1 LLAPIA
7 FNKNLEAMTWA
18 PNAQFLK
25 EAVIAMTFKKTT
37 IAPTRN
43 GESHLSMNKRGLGA
57 PQ

>member
-1 LLAPIA
+1 
-7 FNKNLEAMTWA
+7 MTWA
-18 PNAQFLK
+18 TNAQFLK
-25 EAVIAMTFKKTT
+25 EAIRAMTSKKST